1 MIKLICQLVLGIV
14 TSGTLFAQ
22 DESFNTLF
30 TAEKK
35 WMVLPVKN
43 GAPKKRVDIW
53 LDGQLVRYIDIE
65 LAEDSADWY
74 SYLDIS
80 QWRGRELDLRVNKM
94 SRGAKTFKPVQQSDE
109 DVNAGELYK
118 EKYRGQF
125 HFSPKRGWMNDPNG
139 LVYYNG
145 EYHLF
150 FQHNPYGTEWGNMH
164 WGHAVSKDL
173 LHWKELG
180 EALYPKQY
188 GTIFS
193 GSAVVD
199 SNNTSGLGQNGKAP
213 LVLFFTCDRSWTQ
226 GMAWSTDGRTFEQP
240 DKTVVPR
247 FTMGNRDPKVIWHA
261 PSQKWVMV
269 FWAETEDRRHTIR
282 FYTSPNLKDWTYAS
296 SVEGGTGDDRFL
308 FECPELY
315 ELPVEGDPNQKKW
328 ILTAADGQYTIGQ
341 FDGVKFTKEAER
353 LKSVHGRDY
362 YAAQTI
368 NNEPKGRRIEIGWWR
383 TKTNIEG
390 MTFNQSQSIP
400 MELKLVKTKDGLRL
414 ARFPVKEL
422 ESLRTKT
429 HDLST
434 SYTPV
439 ELPVNECELRL
450 SISPRKSAKIEI
462 SIHGKSIIY
471 DADKQELSCDGVKAN
486 VPLVKGKLNLVIFAD
501 RIGFEIFTADGLLF
515 MPVNVNLDMNNKKV
529 SIAGGKLHQ
538 LLVYELASIWN

>member
-1 MIKLICQLVLGIV
+1 MMKLIIQIALG
-14 TSGTLFAQ
+14 TMMTCTLFAQ
-22 DESFNTLF
+22 DRPFNTLF

-35 WMVLPVKN
+35 WLVLPVKN
-43 GAPKKRVDIW
+43 GAPKKHVDIW

-65 LAEDSADWY
+65 LAQDSTDWN

-80 QWRGRELDLRVNKM
+80 QWKGRELDLRVNHMRKD
-94 SRGAKTFKPVQQSDE
+94 SKTFTPVQQSDE
-109 DVNAGELYK
+109 DTNAGNVYH

-173 LHWKELG
+173 LHWQEVG
-180 EALYPKQY
+180 EALYPQEY

-193 GSAVVD
+193 GSAITD
-199 SNNTSGLGQNGKAP
+199 SNNTSGLGKDGKAP

-226 GMAWSTDGRTFEQP
+226 GIAWSSDGRTFEQP
-240 DKTVVPR
+240 EKTVVPR

-261 PSQKWVMV
+261 PSKKWVMV
-269 FWAETEDRRHTIR
+269 FWAETDTRKHTIR
-282 FYTSPNLKDWTYAS
+282 FYTSPNLREWTYAS

-308 FECPELY
+308 FECPEFY
-315 ELPVEGDPNQKKW
+315 ELPVEGDATQKKW
-328 ILTAADGQYTIGQ
+328 ILTAADGQYTIGS

-353 LKSVHGRDY
+353 LQGQHGRDY
-362 YAAQTI
+362 YASQTI

-383 TKTNIEG
+383 TKTNMEG

-400 MELKLVKTKDGLRL
+400 MEIKLVKTADGLRI

-429 HDLST
+429 HVLKKAADLAKLDLDEFEMRLSVE
-434 SYTPV
+434 PGKAKQV
-439 ELPVNECELRL
+439 EL
-450 SISPRKSAKIEI
+450 
-462 SIHGKSIIY
+462 SIHGKSITY
-471 DADKQELSCDGVKAN
+471 DVAKQELSCDGVKATA
-486 VPLVKGKLNLVIFAD
+486 PLVKGKLNLVIFVD
-501 RIGFEIFTADGLLF
+501 RIGFEILTADGLLF

-529 SIAGGKLHQ
+529 SITGGKLQQ
-538 LLVYELASIWN
+538 LLVYELSSIW